1 MKHSNERVKLAII
14 GSGAI
19 AEEGYLPAA
28 DLVSNVAVTH
38 VVDLDTNRARD
49 VANRFGIPNYASDYR
64 DVLGTVDAVVVATP
78 PSSHAH
84 ISIDCLNHGLHVLCE
99 KPLAASVEE
108 AKQMI
113 AASDRTHTRLGAAMV
128 RRLSWSAQLLKKL
141 VETGVLGDIHRFD
154 VEEGWE
160 FNWPLRTGHVFQD
173 KNAGGVL
180 ADTGPHVFDLLL
192 WILGDQRA
200 HVVDY
205 CDDNW
210 GGVEVNALVEL
221 TVERPSRPVT
231 GKIELSFIRKLRNT
245 LKIYGETGCLEAAT
259 VGAHEIYFYPINENK
274 EPIILRP
281 QNDRPKNKY
290 EGFSAQLAN
299 FAESIIN
306 NSKTYVPAEDAVAT
320 MVLVEACYRQ
330 RKLMAQP
337 WEATHLEPFFE
348 DKKND

>member
-28 DLVSNVAVTH
+28 DIVSNITITH

-49 VANRFGIPNYASDYR
+49 VANRFGIPHYASDYR
-64 DVLGTVDAVVVATP
+64 DVLETVDAVVVATP

-99 KPLAASVEE
+99 KPLAPSVEE
-108 AKQMI
+108 ATQMI
-113 AASDRTHTRLGAAMV
+113 AARDRTGARLGAAMV

-173 KNAGGVL
+173 KNVGGVL

-192 WILGDQRA
+192 WILGGHRA
-200 HVVDY
+200 QVIDC

-210 GGVEVNALVEL
+210 GGVEVNACVEL
-221 TVERPSRPVT
+221 TVQRASQTVT
-231 GKIELSFIRKLRNT
+231 GNIELSFTRRLRNT
-245 LKIYGETGCLEAAT
+245 LKIYGVRGCLEAAT
-259 VGAHEIYFYPINENK
+259 VGAHEVYFYPINENK

-281 QNDRPKNKY
+281 QNDTPRKKN
-290 EGFSAQLAN
+290 EEFSAQLAN
-299 FAESIIN
+299 FADSIIN
-306 NSKTYVPAEDAVAT
+306 NSKKYVPAEDAVVT
-320 MVLVEACYRQ
+320 MALVEACYRQ

-337 WEATHLEPFFE
+337 WEIRYLESFFE
-348 DKKND
+348 DNKND